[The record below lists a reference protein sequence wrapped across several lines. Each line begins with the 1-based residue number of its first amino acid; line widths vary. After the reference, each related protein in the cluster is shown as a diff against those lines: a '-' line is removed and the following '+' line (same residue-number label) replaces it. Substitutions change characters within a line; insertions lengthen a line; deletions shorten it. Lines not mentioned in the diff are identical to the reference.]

1 MEGRTEAVVMDVPRL
16 EVRAGGRV
24 WHATPNR
31 VWTIGRSAEADVRL
45 DNPRVSRD
53 HAVLQPGPGAGF
65 WSTTA
70 AMGCLSRAPASSGW
84 PLRGRCR

>member
-1 MEGRTEAVVMDVPRL
+1 MDCPVGG
-16 EVRAGGRV
+16 ACCGRV
-24 WHATPNR
+24 WHAAES

-53 HAVLQPGPGAGF
+53 HAVLQPGPGLGF
-65 WSTTA
+65 GQPQQQWDVCRGA
-70 AMGCLSRAPASSGW
+70 RLERW